1 MERHGGGGGDGNG
14 DEKCEGCGELDLE
27 LSLAP
32 PELRE
37 RPAEDPLPP
46 VHVSQELRE
55 LLPPQSEQYQQ
66 QQQQQESISPSPSLL
81 PLEQRQPSLSSKKSV
96 LFRKLQALRSSRIS
110 HKHHQARTQIRR
122 TDRIFSVRRIR
133 RTGLAASPNAHRG
146 RPSPIP
152 LGGRPPATVRP
163 INWLRAN
170 GITHVHGE
178 VRCGSCGVQKVVSY
192 ELESKVGDTRDFMY
206 SLRHYL
212 DDHVQPVWSKAKL
225 LPCDSCGGSGCVG
238 PVIPARDEDINWLFM
253 LLGQTLAA
261 LSLAQLKNFCGKTRI
276 HRTGTKSRLLFN
288 AYVELCRQLIP
299 DWKIN
304 TDQKR
309 PSLEQMI
316 KNLVVDT
323 RDLNSNPS

>member
-1 MERHGGGGGDGNG
+1 MPRARNRSTTTRHVHRSA
-14 DEKCEGCGELDLE
+14 EQTEFFQSAEYV
-27 LSLAP
+27 AP
-32 PELRE
+32 
-37 RPAEDPLPP
+37 ALPP
-46 VHVSQELRE
+46 A
-55 LLPPQSEQYQQ
+55 PTP
-66 QQQQQESISPSPSLL
+66 IG
-81 PLEQRQPSLSSKKSV
+81 
-96 LFRKLQALRSSRIS
+96 A
-110 HKHHQARTQIRR
+110 
-122 TDRIFSVRRIR
+122 
-133 RTGLAASPNAHRG
+133 G
-146 RPSPIP
+146 RPPFP
-152 LGGRPPATVRP
+152 WAGDCPATVRP

-192 ELESKVGDTRDFMY
+192 ELESKVGDTRNFMY

-304 TDQKR
+304 TDQK
-309 PSLEQMI
+309 
-316 KNLVVDT
+316 K
-323 RDLNSNPS
+323 